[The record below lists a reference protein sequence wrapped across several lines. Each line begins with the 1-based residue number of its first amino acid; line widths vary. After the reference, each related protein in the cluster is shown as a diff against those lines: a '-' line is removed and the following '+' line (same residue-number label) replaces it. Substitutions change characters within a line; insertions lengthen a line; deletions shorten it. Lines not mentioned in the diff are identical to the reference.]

1 MRKAS
6 IPVLGFV
13 LGALAL
19 AGAGLLA
26 AIPATPALAQPSP
39 VPQDCVC
46 SPGVNLA
53 SSGTPVVIR
62 HCQCGILS
70 CAVVVSS
77 GQLQCLR

>member
-13 LGALAL
+13 LGCLAI
-19 AGAGLLA
+19 AAALLA

-39 VPQDCVC
+39 IPQDCVC
-46 SPGVNLA
+46 SPGVNL
-53 SSGTPVVIR
+53 STSGTPVVIR